1 MTNTPTSVRTKP
13 RSFMH
18 GAITREAL
26 TGWLF
31 ILPAFIGFLLF
42 YLLPAARA
50 VQISFTNW
58 NLLRPPQNIGLEN
71 YQTLLADPNFWH
83 ALKLTGLYVLYN
95 IPLQTVLA
103 LLLAVLM
110 DRLVRSVFVRGI
122 IILPYLLSNVVVAM
136 IFLWFLHPLLG
147 YLNGIITW
155 LGFERQ
161 PFFGSPDQ
169 SLATVAG
176 VNIWRHMGFTA
187 LLFYA
192 GLQSIPKMLYEAA
205 SIDGASEWGMFR
217 RITLPLLRPVM
228 VFVLVTSVIGSFQIF
243 DTVAVAT
250 SGGPVNST
258 RVIVWYIY
266 ENAFAFFK
274 MGYAS
279 AMSVVLCGILIVFT
293 LLQMRLLRAN
303 QSDLSG

>member
-1 MTNTPTSVRTKP
+1 MTNTPASVQP
-13 RSFMH
+13 R
-18 GAITREAL
+18 AKNLKRQALAREAI

-31 ILPAFIGFLLF
+31 ILPAFIGFVVFFLVPV
-42 YLLPAARA
+42 YQA

-58 NLLRPPQNIGLEN
+58 NLLRPPKFIGLEN
-71 YQTLLADPNFWH
+71 YQTLLADENFWH
-83 ALKLTGLYVLYN
+83 AMKLTVLYVLYN
-95 IPLQTVLA
+95 IPIQTVLG

-147 YLNGIITW
+147 YLNSIITG

-169 SLATVAG
+169 SLATIAG

-205 SIDGASEWGMFR
+205 AIDGASEGSMFW
-217 RITLPLLRPVM
+217 RITMPLLRPVM

-243 DTVAVAT
+243 DTIAVAT
-250 SGGPVNST
+250 TGGPANST
-258 RVIVWYIY
+258 RVIVYYIY

-279 AMSVVLCGILIVFT
+279 ALSVVLCLVLVVFT
-293 LLQMRLLRAN
+293 LIQMRLLRAN
-303 QSDLSG
+303 QSDLN